1 MKKNRLVAKVKDIEV
16 LAKSLTDET
25 LSLANSVPV
34 EAGSDWRTLS
44 ILLTPFLSS
53 DEIKIIG
60 ITGSQGSGKTT
71 FAQSLVTSLRSR
83 KPLTVSLS
91 LDDFY
96 LSKTAR
102 GELAE
107 SVHPLLATRGVP
119 GTHETDLL
127 EKVLNQ
133 VASEGMPKEI
143 SVPTFDKAR
152 DDRGPNKSAYV
163 GKLVLEG
170 WCLGAAAQ
178 SVQDLRE
185 PINDLEREEDSSG
198 EWRSWVNSQL
208 QSRYHRLW
216 QKVDFWIRLIP
227 PSFTSV
233 FEWRKKQE
241 EQLDIRKR
249 MSDTDLKRFIQH
261 YERLTR
267 WQWESEKLLPGLEI
281 HLDEN
286 HRVSDVR

>member
-1 MKKNRLVAKVKDIEV
+1 MKKNLLVAKVKKIDL

-25 LSLANSVPV
+25 LTLANSVPS

-44 ILLTPFLSS
+44 ILLTPLLSS
-53 DEIKIIG
+53 DKIKIIG

-71 FAQSLVTSLRSR
+71 FAQSLTTSLSSR
-83 KPLTVSLS
+83 QPSTVSLS

-102 GELAE
+102 EELAE
-107 SVHPLLATRGVP
+107 SVHPLLVTRGVP

-133 VASEGMPKEI
+133 VASGDKLKKI

-163 GKLVLEG
+163 GKLILEG
-170 WCLGAAAQ
+170 WCLGAVAQ
-178 SVQDLRE
+178 SGQDLRE
-185 PINDLEREEDSSG
+185 PVNDLEREEDSSG
-198 EWRSWVNSQL
+198 KWRSWVNSQL

-216 QKVDFWIRLIP
+216 QRVDFWIRLIP

-233 FEWRKKQE
+233 FEWRKQQE
-241 EQLDIRKR
+241 EQLDIGKR
-249 MSDTDLKRFIQH
+249 MSDIDLKRFIQH

-267 WQWESEKLLPGLEI
+267 WQWESERLLPGLEI
-281 HLDEN
+281 HLDAN

>member
-1 MKKNRLVAKVKDIEV
+1 MKKNLLVAKVKKIDL

-25 LSLANSVPV
+25 LTLANSVSS

-44 ILLTPFLSS
+44 ILLTPLLSS
-53 DEIKIIG
+53 DKIKIIG

-71 FAQSLVTSLRSR
+71 FAKSLTTSLSSR
-83 KPLTVSLS
+83 QPSTVSLS

-102 GELAE
+102 EELAE
-107 SVHPLLATRGVP
+107 SVHPLLVTRGVP

-133 VASEGMPKEI
+133 VASGDKLKKI

-163 GKLVLEG
+163 DKLVLEG

-178 SVQDLRE
+178 SAQDLRE
-185 PINDLEREEDSSG
+185 PVNDLEREEDSSG

-208 QSRYHRLW
+208 HSRYHRLW
-216 QKVDFWIRLIP
+216 QRVDFWIRLIP

-233 FEWRKKQE
+233 FEWRKQQE
-241 EQLDIRKR
+241 EQLEIGKR

-267 WQWESEKLLPGLEI
+267 WQWESERLTPGLEI
-281 HLDEN
+281 HLDAN

>member
-1 MKKNRLVAKVKDIEV
+1 MKKNRLVAKVKDIEL
-16 LAKSLTDET
+16 LATSLTDET

-53 DEIKIIG
+53 DKIKIIG

-71 FAQSLVTSLRSR
+71 FAQSLVTSLGSR

-133 VASEGMPKEI
+133 VASGGMSKEI

-185 PINDLEREEDSSG
+185 PVNDLEREEDSSG

>member
-185 PINDLEREEDSSG
+185 PVNDLEREEDSSG
-198 EWRSWVNSQL
+198 EWRSWVNSQI

>member
-1 MKKNRLVAKVKDIEV
+1 MKKNRLVAKVKDIEL

-185 PINDLEREEDSSG
+185 PVNDLEREEDSSG

-208 QSRYHRLW
+208 QSRYHQLW

>member
-71 FAQSLVTSLRSR
+71 FAQSLVTSLSSR

-143 SVPTFDKAR
+143 SFPTFDKAR

-185 PINDLEREEDSSG
+185 PVNDLEREEDSSG

>member
-127 EKVLNQ
+127 EKVLDQ

-143 SVPTFDKAR
+143 SLPTFDKAR

-178 SVQDLRE
+178 SVQDLHE
-185 PINDLEREEDSSG
+185 PVNDLEREEDSSG
-198 EWRSWVNSQL
+198 EWRYWVNSQI

-233 FEWRKKQE
+233 FEWRRKQE

>member
-1 MKKNRLVAKVKDIEV
+1 MKKNRLVAKAWEIEL

-25 LSLANSVPV
+25 LSLANSVLP

-44 ILLTPFLSS
+44 ILLTPLLSS
-53 DEIKIIG
+53 DKIKVIG

-71 FAQSLVTSLRSR
+71 FARSLTTSLSSR

-102 GELAE
+102 EELAE

-133 VASEGMPKEI
+133 VTSGGLPKEI
-143 SVPTFDKAR
+143 SLPTFDKAR

-170 WCLGAAAQ
+170 WCLGAVAQ
-178 SVQDLRE
+178 SAQDLCE
-185 PINDLEREEDSSG
+185 PVNDLEREEDSTR
-198 EWRSWVNSQL
+198 EWRTWVNSQL
-208 QSRYHRLW
+208 QLRYHRLW
-216 QKVDFWIRLIP
+216 RKVDFWIRLIP

-233 FEWRKKQE
+233 FEWRKQQE
-241 EQLDIRKR
+241 EQLDIGKR
-249 MSDTDLKRFIQH
+249 MSDADLKRFIQH

>member
-185 PINDLEREEDSSG
+185 PVNDLEREEDSSG
-198 EWRSWVNSQL
+198 QWRSWVNSQL

>member
-143 SVPTFDKAR
+143 SLPTFDKAR

-198 EWRSWVNSQL
+198 QWRSWVNSQL

-267 WQWESEKLLPGLEI
+267 WQWEGEKLLPGLEI

>member
-185 PINDLEREEDSSG
+185 PVNDLEREEDSSG
-198 EWRSWVNSQL
+198 EWRSWVNSQI

-267 WQWESEKLLPGLEI
+267 WQWEGEKLLPGLEI

>member
-1 MKKNRLVAKVKDIEV
+1 MKKNRLVTTVKDIEV

-34 EAGSDWRTLS
+34 ETGSDWRTLS

-83 KPLTVSLS
+83 KPFTVSLS

-133 VASEGMPKEI
+133 VASEGMPKEL

-152 DDRGPNKSAYV
+152 DDRGPNKRAYV

-178 SVQDLRE
+178 SVKDLRE
-185 PINDLEREEDSSG
+185 PVNDLEREEDSSG
-198 EWRSWVNSQL
+198 EWRSWVNNQI

-216 QKVDFWIRLIP
+216 QKVDFWIQLVP

-233 FEWRKKQE
+233 FEWRKRQE
-241 EQLDIRKR
+241 EQLDIRER

>member
-1 MKKNRLVAKVKDIEV
+1 MKKNRLVAKVKDIE
-16 LAKSLTDET
+16 LIAASITDET
-25 LSLANSVPV
+25 LSLANSVPF

-53 DEIKIIG
+53 DKIKIIG

-71 FAQSLVTSLRSR
+71 FAQSLVTSLSSR

-102 GELAE
+102 GVLAE

-127 EKVLNQ
+127 EKILNQ
-133 VASEGMPKEI
+133 VASGGMSKAI

-163 GKLVLEG
+163 DKLVLEG

-178 SVQDLRE
+178 SAQDLRE
-185 PINDLEREEDSSG
+185 PVNDLEREEDSSG

-208 QSRYHRLW
+208 QSRYHQLW

-249 MSDTDLKRFIQH
+249 MSDADLKRFIQH